1 MLKMS
6 ETRASEAAAVP
17 NVPAGLLALVPA
29 HNEAGR
35 IGRVVEQLR
44 SEFPATEVL
53 VVNDGSSDDTGTEAR
68 EAGAL
73 VVELPINVGYGA
85 ALQTG
90 YKYALR
96 NGYDLIAQIDGDGQH
111 DPVYLRKL
119 LDVLAEDRDLD
130 VVVGS
135 RFLDR
140 DGHYRPSS
148 ARRVGMALF
157 GRIAS
162 LVTRQ
167 HISDPTSGFQ
177 VMRAD
182 VARFF
187 CTNVYPT
194 DYPDADI
201 LILLNRSGF
210 RVREVGV
217 RMRAPQG
224 KSMHAGHRTPY
235 YVYKM
240 SLSIL
245 VTLLRRG
252 SRPDS

>member
-6 ETRASEAAAVP
+6 EMHASEAAAVP
-17 NVPAGLLALVPA
+17 NVPAGLLALIPA

-53 VVNDGSSDDTGTEAR
+53 VVNDGSVDDTGKEAR

-187 CTNVYPT
+187 CTSVYPT

-217 RMRAPQG
+217 RMRAPEG

-252 SRPDS
+252 SRTHS